1 MEYQHDLIVRKNG
14 VRPAVNDFVTN
25 WSKTNSYTNNVIV
38 LFHENERWDTF
49 YPPDTELVLLV
60 VRQLITCPINP
71 LQRYSAA
78 IYSSSKMNLLCN

>member
-1 MEYQHDLIVRKNG
+1 MNTSKLYDAPIWSTSTILIVRKKG
-14 VRPAVNDFVTN
+14 VRPAVNDFVTD

-60 VRQLITCPINP
+60 VR
-71 LQRYSAA
+71 
-78 IYSSSKMNLLCN
+78 